1 MISLLEQVRIFHKYI
16 SRQEDRKILIEAAA
30 PYIKYHYYP
39 KGVAICHEGIDH
51 QVRQNNLLN

>member
-39 KGVAICHEGIDH
+39 KGVAICHEGKIFPNIIH
-51 QVRQNNLLN
+51 P